1 MNLMKSFMLGS
12 TAVLAVASAQA
23 ADLPS
28 RKAAPVEYVKVC
40 DAYGAG
46 FFYIPGSDVCLKV
59 GGFVRS
65 DYKYSS
71 PAAIRQILANG
82 TVNTVV
88 SQVAADQD
96 TTGVEFRGRVDLDA
110 RVNTAWGAAQTVV
123 RLRSSNRDGIGTTA
137 ATTTNGASYVPQGN
151 VSSALTAEAAYTR
164 FAGFT
169 FGLGSDLFTTMPS
182 YMINISGYPGF
193 SNGVKQ
199 LAYTAT
205 FGGGFSAS
213 LGLES
218 RGDFSGSNGV
228 GQFTYVTRPDTGYNL
243 VGNLRYDQS
252 WGFLQLSGAIGN
264 NTFGTNNATSAGVV
278 TQNNLITNQLFSGA
292 SAKTGYAIGLGGRLN
307 LPQLAAGD
315 QINATISYAQGM
327 WGEVSGCSN
336 YSSCSDT
343 GISRGLGGVMYVP
356 VNYLLTSTT
365 TVGGIVTNNYSAT
378 KVLNAGAMFTHYW
391 TPSLRSNFNFSYNAF
406 TSPAIDPLT
415 TTAGTSI
422 GNATYYI
429 AGANLIWSPAKNL
442 DIGVEADYIANKLKF
457 QTVVAGAPA
466 TLVSANSN
474 NSGWT
479 GRLRIDRAF

>member
-65 DYKYSS
+65 DYKYSAPS
-71 PAAIRQILANG
+71 AVRQILANG
-82 TVNTVV
+82 TVNPIV

-123 RLRSSNRDGIGTTA
+123 RLRSSNRDGIGTVA

-151 VSSALTAEAAYTR
+151 VASALTAEAAYTR

-193 SNGVKQ
+193 TNGVKQ
-199 LAYTAT
+199 LSYTAT
-205 FGGGFSAS
+205 FGGGWSAS

-228 GQFTYVTRPDTGYNL
+228 TQFTYVTRPDTGYNL
-243 VGNLRYDQS
+243 VGNVRLDQS

-264 NTFGTNNATSAGVV
+264 NTFGTNNATAAGVV
-278 TQNNLITNQLFSGA
+278 TQNILPANQLFSGA
-292 SAKTGYAIGLGGRLN
+292 SSKTGYAIGLGGRLN

-343 GISRGLGGVMYVP
+343 GISRGLGGVLYVP

-365 TVGGIVTNNYSAT
+365 LANGVVTNNYSAT
-378 KVLNAGAMFTHYW
+378 KVLNTGAIFTHYW

-406 TSPAIDPLT
+406 TVPTIDPLT
-415 TTAGTSI
+415 TAAGTSI
-422 GNATYYI
+422 GNAVYYI

-457 QTVVAGAPA
+457 QTVVAGAPN
-466 TLVSANSN
+466 TLVTANSN

-479 GRLRIDRAF
+479 GRLRIDRTF